1 MSYSAEISSHL
12 DRAETSLQAAQLLLA
27 NGLANDAVSR
37 AYYAAFHAASALLLS
52 RNLTFKSHTGVL
64 RAISLNLVKPGIL
77 DKRYGR
83 DLNWLAELR
92 QTADYGEI
100 RNVSS
105 QDAEDAV
112 NISAQFLQ
120 QVRQLLDADRE

>member
-1 MSYSAEISSHL
+1 MSYSAETASHL
-12 DRAETSLQAAQLLLA
+12 ERAATSLQAAQLLVA

-37 AYYAAFHAASALLLS
+37 AYYAAFHGAAALLLS

-100 RNVSS
+100 RNVSM
-105 QDAEDAV
+105 QDAEEAV
-112 NISAQFLQ
+112 NTSAQFLR
-120 QVRQLLDADRE
+120 QVQCLLDADKE

>member
-1 MSYSAEISSHL
+1 M
-12 DRAETSLQAAQLLLA
+12 
-27 NGLANDAVSR
+27 
-37 AYYAAFHAASALLLS
+37 
-52 RNLTFKSHTGVL
+52 TFKSHTGVL